1 MESIMTK
8 VTRFAPSPTGSL
20 HIGGVRTALFNF
32 VYSKQQKGKFLI
44 RIEDTDAER
53 STREFESNI
62 LKGLADMGIV
72 PDETPVRQSERSELY
87 QNAIAQ
93 IIDSGKAYYCDCSKE
108 RLDEMRSTQQA
119 NGLKPQYDGKCR
131 NLNLSKSE
139 KSVLRLKTPQEGEL
153 IFHDL
158 VRGEVMFQNSE
169 LDDLILVRSDGTP
182 TYHFCNVI
190 DDHDQGVTNV
200 IRGEDHLSNTPR
212 QIHIQQALELPSLE
226 YAHLPMVL
234 GQDKK
239 RLSKRNAVTSLQ
251 DYFDQG
257 YLQSSMINMLARL
270 GWSKGDKEIFYID
283 DLISDFRIQEV
294 QKAGAIFDPA
304 KLDWINNNHIAA
316 LSFAEFKSQLMKFL
330 DHQNIDLESKDNSDE
345 ILQAMRT
352 SKPTLAGIAADLK
365 PYFFDVDGYDEKAEK
380 KFLVGSEK
388 ALEYV
393 QRKLMGLEIWDEPSI
408 DRALADTQSSLD
420 LPTPKLNQPIRIAMT
435 GSTQSPSLGLTL
447 CLFGKEE
454 FNKRIQRALDHLK
467 ASPS

>member
-1 MESIMTK
+1 MESVMTK
-8 VTRFAPSPTGSL
+8 VTRFAPSPTGTL

-53 STREFESNI
+53 STREFEDNI

-72 PDETPVRQSERSELY
+72 PDETPVRQSERSDLY
-87 QNAIAQ
+87 QNGISR
-93 IIDSGKAYYCDCSKE
+93 IINSGKAYYCDCSKE
-108 RLDEMRSTQQA
+108 RLDEMRSEQQA
-119 NGLKPQYDGKCR
+119 NRLKPQYDGKCR
-131 NLNLSKSE
+131 NLNLDKGE
-139 KSVLRLKTPQEGEL
+139 KSVLRLKTPQTGEL

-158 VRGEVMFQNSE
+158 VRGEVIFQNSE
-169 LDDLILVRSDGTP
+169 LDDLILVRSDGSP

-294 QKAGAIFDPA
+294 QKAGAIFDPV

-316 LSFAEFKSQLMKFL
+316 LSFAEFKSQLMPFL
-330 DHQNIDLESKDNSDE
+330 DNQKIDLDSKENGDE

-365 PYFFDVDGYDEKAEK
+365 PYFFDIDGYDEKAEK

-388 ALEYV
+388 ALEFI
-393 QRKLMGLEIWDEPSI
+393 QRKLAGLETWDEPSI
-408 DRALADTQSSLD
+408 DSALADTQAALD

-454 FNKRIQRALDHLK
+454 SNARIQNALDHLK

>member
-1 MESIMTK
+1 LVGRKAIK
-8 VTRFAPSPTGSL
+8 RFFT
-20 HIGGVRTALFNF
+20 
-32 VYSKQQKGKFLI
+32 
-44 RIEDTDAER
+44 
-53 STREFESNI
+53 
-62 LKGLADMGIV
+62 
-72 PDETPVRQSERSELY
+72 
-87 QNAIAQ
+87 
-93 IIDSGKAYYCDCSKE
+93 
-108 RLDEMRSTQQA
+108 
-119 NGLKPQYDGKCR
+119 
-131 NLNLSKSE
+131 
-139 KSVLRLKTPQEGEL
+139 
-153 IFHDL
+153 
-158 VRGEVMFQNSE
+158 
-169 LDDLILVRSDGTP
+169 
-182 TYHFCNVI
+182 
-190 DDHDQGVTNV
+190 
-200 IRGEDHLSNTPR
+200 
-212 QIHIQQALELPSLE
+212 
-226 YAHLPMVL
+226 
-234 GQDKK
+234 
-239 RLSKRNAVTSLQ
+239 
-251 DYFDQG
+251 
-257 YLQSSMINMLARL
+257 
-270 GWSKGDKEIFYID
+270 FYID

-408 DRALADTQSSLD
+408 DSALVDTQASLD

-454 FNKRIQRALDHLK
+454 SNKRIQKALDHLK
-467 ASPS
+467 VSPS

>member
-1 MESIMTK
+1 MESVMTK
-8 VTRFAPSPTGSL
+8 VTRFAPSPTGTL

-53 STREFESNI
+53 STREFEDNI

-72 PDETPVRQSERSELY
+72 PDETPVRQSERVDLY
-87 QNAIAQ
+87 QNAIDR
-93 IIDSGKAYYCDCSKE
+93 IINSGKAYYCDCSKE
-108 RLDEMRSTQQA
+108 RLDQMRSHQQA
-119 NGLKPQYDGKCR
+119 KGLKPQYDGKCR
-131 NLNLSKSE
+131 NLNLGKSE
-139 KSVLRLKTPQEGEL
+139 KSVLRLKTPQTGEL

-158 VRGEVMFQNSE
+158 VRGEVIFQNSE
-169 LDDLILVRSDGTP
+169 LDDLILVRSDGSP

-212 QIHIQQALELPSLE
+212 QIHIQQALELPALE

-316 LSFAEFKSQLMKFL
+316 LSFAEFKSQLLPFL
-330 DHQNIDLESKDNSDE
+330 GKQNINLDSKENGDE
-345 ILQAMRT
+345 ILEAMRT
-352 SKPTLAGIAADLK
+352 SKPTLAGIAKDLR
-365 PYFFDVDGYDEKAEK
+365 PYFFNVDGYDEKAK
-380 KFLVGSEK
+380 QKFLVGSEN
-388 ALEYV
+388 ALEFI
-393 QRKLMGLEIWDEPSI
+393 QRKLNGLQTWDESSI
-408 DRALADTQSSLD
+408 DSALADTQAALD
-420 LPTPKLNQPIRIAMT
+420 LSTPKLNQPIRIAMT

-447 CLFGKEE
+447 CLFGREE
-454 FNKRIQRALDHLK
+454 SNARIQNALDHLK
-467 ASPS
+467 ASSS